1 MKILIVVDMQEDFMP
16 GGPLPIEKGRQ
27 IIDYINK
34 LIPKYDLV
42 ISTFDWH
49 PKGHS
54 SFGKY
59 GKHCVQNTLGASP
72 VDGSNLADDFDGLD
86 YGEVKNHL
94 PWFKGFNPEA
104 DSTSAFTDE
113 KGMDTGLFN
122 AILSFGVPEVIE
134 IVGVA
139 TGICVKDTA
148 MDVLNFPDPVYDGET
163 MEVQVHAKGTAC
175 LSDESHE
182 KALEEM
188 EQAGITII
196 R

>member
-1 MKILIVVDMQEDFMP
+1 MP

-27 IIDYINK
+27 IIPYINK
-34 LIPKYDLV
+34 LIPKFDLV
-42 ISTFDWH
+42 ICTFDWH

-59 GKHCVQNTLGASP
+59 GEHCVQNTNGSAP
-72 VDGSNLADDFDGLD
+72 VRELD
-86 YGEVKNHL
+86 SVKAKCLL
-94 PWFKGFNPEA
+94 PWFKGFNPKA
-104 DSTSAFTDE
+104 DSTSAFMCENGTS
-113 KGMDTGLFN
+113 TGLFY
-122 AILSFGVPEVIE
+122 AATSSGRPTKVVSL
-134 IVGVA
+134 VGVA

-148 MDVLNFPDPVYDGET
+148 MDVLDLFPNLPKSIMKAHGTFPTEI
-163 MEVQVHAKGTAC
+163 QVHDKGTAC

-182 KALEEM
+182 IALEEM